1 MFRNIFVLVVLLF
14 LFANRYFSLVSALPP
29 EAYSIW
35 EAYPWRFGEVFC
47 YVRALLQEM
56 TSDASVLTITA
67 FTVER
72 YVAICHP
79 LKAHKFANLNRSIK
93 IIVGI
98 WIISLLCALPYPIHT
113 ELFYFIGAD
122 KNNGTPVEESL
133 MCNIPQRYIPVMIYV
148 FQLST
153 FIFFVLPMTIIVV
166 LYILIAISIRRS
178 ALQRVASQETK
189 ANCGAP
195 VSQSGKSVFRM
206 LGTYTT

>member
-1 MFRNIFVLVVLLF
+1 
-14 LFANRYFSLVSALPP
+14 
-29 EAYSIW
+29 
-35 EAYPWRFGEVFC
+35 
-47 YVRALLQEM
+47 M
-56 TSDASVLTITA
+56 TSDASVLTITV
-67 FTVER
+67 FIVER

-133 MCNIPQRYIPVMIYV
+133 MCNITQRYIPVMIYV

-153 FIFFVLPMTIIVV
+153 FIFFVLLMTIIVV
-166 LYILIAISIRRS
+166 LYILIVIPIRRS
-178 ALQRVASQETK
+178 ALQRVASHTYLET
-189 ANCGAP
+189 NTQNNTQS
-195 VSQSGKSVFRM
+195 VSERKCLACS
-206 LGTYTT
+206 